1 MFTHIAR
8 IIWNISN
15 LWKQK
20 KSGSIYTLV
29 IANMMDQDEKKKINL
44 TKWFALGLGGV
55 LGLSHIGL
63 IGMIANR
70 KDGLPDLDIP
80 VGPYTSYVVSADKE
94 GYKISYSANDPKT
107 ALITKDIKEKGG
119 FLGLAN
125 ETTQITEEYFMDGA
139 INQGGAVSNH
149 RSWLDGKPGL
159 TQKEA
164 ADITATR
171 KSEACVKAIGSAEG
185 TGRLVGTSIGAS
197 AAPSLATIPYIGWV
211 AAGWVAMFG
220 GNQGADIGGNMAE
233 DLNKNC

>member
-1 MFTHIAR
+1 
-8 IIWNISN
+8 
-15 LWKQK
+15 
-20 KSGSIYTLV
+20 
-29 IANMMDQDEKKKINL
+29 MDQDEAMFGTEVKPKKKINL

-55 LGLSHIGL
+55 LGLSHVGM
-63 IGMIANR
+63 IGMISR

-94 GYKISYSANDPKT
+94 GYKISYTANDPKT
-107 ALITKDIKEKGG
+107 AYITKDIKEKGG

-125 ETTQITEEYFMDGA
+125 NKQKVVEEYFMDGQ

-149 RSWLDGKPGL
+149 RSWLDGQPGL
-159 TQKEA
+159 TQGEA
-164 ADITATR
+164 AKITAAR
-171 KSEACVKAIGSAEG
+171 KSEACIKAIGSAEG

-197 AAPSLATIPYIGWV
+197 AAPTLSTIPFVGWV

-233 DLNKNC
+233 DMSKDC

>member
-1 MFTHIAR
+1 MNVK
-8 IIWNISN
+8 WISIGVV
-15 LWKQK
+15 
-20 KSGSIYTLV
+20 GSI
-29 IANMMDQDEKKKINL
+29 
-44 TKWFALGLGGV
+44 FAV
-55 LGLSHIGL
+55 SHL
-63 IGMIANR
+63 GMIGYIASR
-70 KDGLPDLDIP
+70 KTESQLPRIDVP
-80 VGPYTSYVVSADKE
+80 VGDYTSYAISADKD

-107 ALITKDIKEKGG
+107 AFITKDIKEKGG

-125 ETTQITEEYFMDGA
+125 NTTQVTEEYFMDGQ
-139 INQGGAVSNH
+139 INQGGPVSNH
-149 RSWLDGKPGL
+149 RSWLDGTPGL
-159 TQKEA
+159 TQQEA

-220 GNQGADIGGNMAE
+220 GDQGADIGGNMAE